1 MADVLFANW
10 HSSCAYNPATPL
22 DIPEPLKITN
32 QKHHTMKNETTL
44 ENLQSALAMEL
55 TAAHQYQLHAGILSD
70 WGLDRLAAKMREEMQ
85 EELGHSDGFMD
96 RIIFLKGEPKLE
108 LAKTPMV
115 AESLAEMFEADLA
128 DEKEAIE
135 FYTKAARQAADD
147 ADIGTRKIFEHI
159 VIDEEG
165 HMSWLELQLDLISR
179 MGEANYI
186 AKHVSAPGAGENS

>member
-1 MADVLFANW
+1 
-10 HSSCAYNPATPL
+10 
-22 DIPEPLKITN
+22 
-32 QKHHTMKNETTL
+32 MKNETTL
-44 ENLQSALAMEL
+44 NNLQTALAMEL

-70 WGLDRLAAKMREEMQ
+70 WGLERLAGKMREEMQ
-85 EELGHSDGFMD
+85 EEIGHSDRFMD

-115 AESLAEMFEADLA
+115 AGSLIEMFEADLA

-135 FYTKAARQAADD
+135 FYTKAARQAAED
-147 ADIGTRKIFEHI
+147 ADIGSRKIFEHI

-165 HMSWLELQLDLISR
+165 HMSWLELQLDLLSK

-186 AKHVSAPGAGENS
+186 AKHVSAPGEDESARSRFRLILDN